1 MTNKNCKRYRSFH
14 QLRDLSG
21 ITHRDDI
28 WNATQRSREVLT
40 KLSNR
45 TWSWPI
51 RELKIAS
58 LRNDGGGSSSVNNSS
73 NIIIRESKKAVRKLP
88 LFPLPPLPRLLPL
101 VYPFVLDQFPRSR
114 ISYSMNNQQKEHPK
128 ISRVGENPGNEV
140 EMSLSPR
147 RVSRFSR
154 GVIFTRPRVSLA
166 LLYLKGR
173 LLSSITFEFRIIN
186 EIENF

>member
-28 WNATQRSREVLT
+28 WNATRRSREVLT

-88 LFPLPPLPRLLPL
+88 LFPLPPSPRLLPL

-114 ISYSMNNQQKEHPK
+114 ISYFMNNQQKEHPK
-128 ISRVGENPGNEV
+128 ISRVGEPSERGWNE
-140 EMSLSPR
+140 SLSPPR
-147 RVSRFSR
+147 LAFLAWGDFHAPSRFARSTIPKR
-154 GVIFTRPRVSLA
+154 QAVKFY
-166 LLYLKGR
+166 YLWI
-173 LLSSITFEFRIIN
+173 SN
-186 EIENF
+186 N